1 MGYLAVAIAAFAL
14 GGGIGWHLG
23 IDRAR
28 ERAGREAFSP
38 EVEKW
43 TAAKWPKPEA

>member
-1 MGYLAVAIAAFAL
+1 MGYLAVAIAAFAV

-23 IDRAR
+23 FLKATD
-28 ERAGREAFSP
+28 RAGREAFSP

-43 TAAKWPKPEA
+43 QAKRFAKPEA